1 MIRRP
6 AVAGAFYP
14 ADPQELVSIMEMFLS
29 RVPEPPEIPPVA
41 VVAPHAGYIYSGPVA
56 AHSFKQLLPLRGR
69 NVRVFLMGPSHYV
82 PFQGVSTGSYSY
94 WKTPLG
100 LVPVDE
106 AKVKEILTL
115 SDIFIDA
122 NEPLIREHSLEVEVP
137 FLQYVLGEF
146 KLVPLVF
153 GFVDPFQVAP
163 LILRVIEPGDII
175 VVSTDLSHYHP
186 DVIARSIDARTI
198 EMALKGDTE
207 GVLNAEACGS
217 HPWATLVEMAN
228 IKGWKPTLLAYAT
241 SADTS
246 GDTSRVV
253 GYAAFRYDEQ
263 EA

>member
-1 MIRRP
+1 MIREP

-14 ADPQELVSIMEMFLS
+14 ADPEELVSMIELFLE
-29 RVPEPPEIPPVA
+29 RVPEPPDTPPVA
-41 VVAPHAGYIYSGPVA
+41 VVAPHAGYIYSGPIA
-56 AHSFKQLLPLRGR
+56 AHSFKQLLPLSGK

-82 PFQGVSTGSYSY
+82 PFQGISTGSYSY
-94 WKTPLG
+94 WRTPLG
-100 LVPVDE
+100 LVPVDVD
-106 AKVKEILTL
+106 KVREILTL

-137 FLQYVLGEF
+137 FLQYVLGKF

-153 GFVDPFQVAP
+153 GFIDPFQVAP
-163 LILRVIEPGDII
+163 LILKVMEPGDIV

-198 EMALKGDTE
+198 EMALRGDTE

-228 IKGWKPTLLAYAT
+228 IRGWKPTLLAYGT

-253 GYAAFRYDEQ
+253 GYAAFRYDE
-263 EA
+263 E

>member
-6 AVAGAFYP
+6 AVAGTFYP
-14 ADPQELVSIMEMFLS
+14 AEPSELIHMIKQFLS
-29 RVPEPPEIPPVA
+29 KVPKPPENPPVA
-41 VVAPHAGYIYSGPVA
+41 VVAPHAGYVYSGPVA
-56 AHSFKQLLPLRGR
+56 AYSFKQLLPLRNS

-82 PFQGVSTGSYSY
+82 PFQGISTGSYSY

-100 LVPVDE
+100 LVPIDE
-106 AKVKEILTL
+106 RKVREILTL

-122 NEPLIREHSLEVEVP
+122 NEPLIREHSLEVEIP

-146 KLVPLVF
+146 RLVPLVF
-153 GFVDPFQVAP
+153 GFVDPFRVAP
-163 LILRVIEPGDII
+163 LILRVMEPEDVI

-186 DVIARSIDARTI
+186 DVIARSIDAKTI
-198 EMALKGDTE
+198 EMALRGDTE
-207 GVLNAEACGS
+207 GVLNAEACGR

-228 IKGWKPTLLAYAT
+228 LGGWKPTLLAYAT

-253 GYAAFRYDEQ
+253 GYAAFRYDE
-263 EA
+263 

>member
-14 ADPQELVSIMEMFLS
+14 ADPGELVSMMEVFLS
-29 RVPEPPEIPPVA
+29 RVPQPPEISPVA

-56 AHSFKQLLPLRGR
+56 AHSFKQLLPLRGK

-82 PFQGVSTGSYSY
+82 PFEGISTGSYSY

-106 AKVKEILTL
+106 DKVREILTL
-115 SDIFIDA
+115 SDLFIDA
-122 NEPLIREHSLEVEVP
+122 DEPLIREHSLEVELP
-137 FLQYVLGEF
+137 FLQIVLENF
-146 KLVPLVF
+146 RLVPLVF
-153 GFVDPFQVAP
+153 GFVDPFRVAP
-163 LILRVIEPGDII
+163 LLLKVVEPGD
-175 VVSTDLSHYHP
+175 VVAVSTDLSHYHP
-186 DVIARSIDARTI
+186 DSIARAIDSRTI
-198 EMALKGDTE
+198 EMALRGDTE
-207 GVLNAEACGS
+207 GVLNGEACGS

-228 IKGWKPTLLAYAT
+228 LMGWTPRLLAYAT

-253 GYAAFRYDEQ
+253 GYAAFRYDK
-263 EA
+263 